1 MPEHTIAAYNIE
13 WMNRMFSN
21 NVVTDANIGR
31 AEAIAA
37 VITRLDADLIA
48 ISEGA
53 NDPAEHQDFI
63 DRFLAGGYTAFM
75 GRSRGAQ
82 NLVYYVRE
90 PFEVVSVDDA
100 WDRYGEW
107 IEDIDGDTLPER
119 HKFERRPL
127 ELVARIGGTEVRF
140 ILVHTK
146 SKGVFSIADL
156 PRFEALSAANRAKL
170 VAQGRRLRS
179 RLDALVDA
187 GERIVVLGD
196 MNDGPGLDFYE
207 RALGTSFIESVI
219 GSVFDPPRIFH
230 DPHWWMTRTATDRNK
245 LWTAAFDDPIV
256 NHPLGWKHRVWLD
269 HIIGSPSLLDPASP
283 VKLVRDSGLIDAKDT
298 TSYKAS
304 DHFAVTAVLSV
315 D

>member
-1 MPEHTIAAYNIE
+1 MAQHTIAAYNIE

-21 NVVTDANIGR
+21 NVVTDPNVER

-53 NDPAEHQDFI
+53 NEPAEHQDFI
-63 DRFLAGGYTAFM
+63 DRFLGGGYTPVM

-82 NLVYYVRE
+82 NLVYYVRD
-90 PFEVVSVDDA
+90 PFEVVSIDDA
-100 WDRYGEW
+100 FDEYGEW
-107 IEDIDGDTLPER
+107 TEDINDDSLPER

-127 ELVARIGGTEVRF
+127 DLVVRVNGHLVRY

-146 SKGVFSIADL
+146 SKGVFTIADL
-156 PRFEALSAANRAKL
+156 PRFEALSSANRSKL
-170 VAQGRRLRS
+170 VAQGRRLRE
-179 RLDALVDA
+179 RLDRLVDA
-187 GERIVVLGD
+187 GEHVVVLGD

-219 GSVFDPPRIFH
+219 GSVFDPQRIFH
-230 DPHWWMTRTATDRNK
+230 DPLWWMTGTAADRSK

-256 NHPLGWKHRVWLD
+256 NNPLRRQHRVWLD
-269 HIIGSPSLLDPASP
+269 HIIGSPSLLNAASP
-283 VKLVRDSGLIDAKDT
+283 IKLVEDSGHIDIKDS

-304 DHFAVTAVLSV
+304 DHFAVMAHLQV